1 VIARRSV
8 GLFFALLALSATVV
22 FVFGGLGDYPFDAG
36 PAVTAVARGH
46 LVAGLGTGALMGSLS
61 ILVRA
66 PVVALTHAGGFG
78 ELWQYRLGA
87 VTCLAPAAAAGVW
100 FAVGIRE
107 RRGSTWFAGVVAALA
122 VANPATAA
130 AVAYG
135 HPEEVLAAALAVG
148 AVALAGRQRSMSA
161 ALALGLA
168 LAAKQWALL
177 AVVPTILATPRPQRL
192 RLVGVA
198 AAVLAAF
205 WLPVVAA
212 NPTGFLD
219 VSHNAATTPHSMGR
233 TSIWFL
239 FAHAHTLHLHV
250 PPGYPSEFVV
260 YRIPVWVARLSH
272 PMILVAALPFTA
284 LLARRGSGRPA
295 RDALAILAL
304 AFLLRCVLDPVD
316 NAYYHAPLVLAL
328 LAWEV
333 LGCARRVP
341 LVTLLTSAALW
352 ITFDRVEPV
361 ARPTVANGVYL
372 AWTTALLFY
381 LVYALAVRRDAP
393 RYSSNDA
400 EVRTYEAATPV
411 PTLGAHSRAASL
423 ARTRA

>member
-1 VIARRSV
+1 
-8 GLFFALLALSATVV
+8 
-22 FVFGGLGDYPFDAG
+22 
-36 PAVTAVARGH
+36 
-46 LVAGLGTGALMGSLS
+46 
-61 ILVRA
+61 
-66 PVVALTHAGGFG
+66 
-78 ELWQYRLGA
+78 
-87 VTCLAPAAAAGVW
+87 
-100 FAVGIRE
+100 
-107 RRGSTWFAGVVAALA
+107 
-122 VANPATAA
+122 
-130 AVAYG
+130 
-135 HPEEVLAAALAVG
+135 
-148 AVALAGRQRSMSA
+148 
-161 ALALGLA
+161 
-168 LAAKQWALL
+168 
-177 AVVPTILATPRPQRL
+177 
-192 RLVGVA
+192 
-198 AAVLAAF
+198 
-205 WLPVVAA
+205 LPVVAA

-272 PMILVAALPFTA
+272 PMILVGALPFTA
-284 LLARRGSGRPA
+284 LLARRGSGPPP

-411 PTLGAHSRAASL
+411 PTLGARAREHQQEAALGRGSTRPREGERL
-423 ARTRA
+423 SSIRVRPLSSAHGRDDSPGRRRAVGRRARPRLPDARRLPGALGPQR